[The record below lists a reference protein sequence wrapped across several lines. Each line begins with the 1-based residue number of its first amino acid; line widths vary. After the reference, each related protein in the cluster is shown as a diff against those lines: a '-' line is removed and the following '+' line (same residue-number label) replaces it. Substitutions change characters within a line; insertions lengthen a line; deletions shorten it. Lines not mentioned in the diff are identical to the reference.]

1 MDFRNGS
8 HSIKIIDNIVYIN
21 IDEDFNEHDIKAITT
36 ELKLLIERFQQKEFL
51 LLIDIKNCEG
61 GTPEGYEESRKF
73 NIWLDEQNLTAKAI
87 VSSSSIFIQ
96 INESRVRDTNK
107 QRIQYFENQ
116 KDAVNWLQS
125 FLEKSSKV
133 LKS

>member
-1 MDFRNGS
+1 L
-8 HSIKIIDNIVYIN
+8 VV
-21 IDEDFNEHDIKAITT
+21 
-36 ELKLLIERFQQKEFL
+36 ERFQQKEFL

-96 INESRVRDTNK
+96 INESIVRDTNK
-107 QRIQYFENQ
+107 QNIQYFENQ
-116 KDAVNWLQS
+116 KNAVNWLQS
-125 FLEKSSKV
+125 FL
-133 LKS
+133 